1 MVWRLTTSLTKKS
14 VSGLVLG
21 TLALLLSAAPAMP
34 QTSDGEDAAAQL
46 HPYVPPASASAAAPA
61 KAPAPSSSESA
72 PSDDRPAEAK
82 AATQSAL
89 PHVAPHVTPK
99 PSMPVPRPVPSA
111 SGLPAAPAPYASL
124 TSPAA
129 VHPAPKP
136 VKPVIPVNAPPAAIP
151 ISADDIETFT
161 DSVVRTLMQRDHVLG
176 VEVAVVQGDTPL
188 LIKGYGYD
196 RLSPARRVDPTASLF
211 RLGSI
216 SKLFTWVVARQEI
229 EAGRIKPNA
238 SIGDYLPNDIYS
250 EDRRFKPITLND
262 LMDHTPGYEDTSLGH
277 LFNLDAAQIEG
288 VDSYFRIHRP
298 RRVRQPGE
306 FSSYSNFG
314 VALAARALVQTS
326 HAKDAPSL
334 MEARVFAP
342 LGMAHTTLREPYQ
355 PNNLNVYDLPAP
367 LSPQLTQG
375 LSDGFVWDGATY
387 SPQPFDHALPLSGAL
402 GASSTAQDMAVFMSM
417 MLSNGQYGGVQLFNA
432 DSARAFRTPML
443 KVPEGYNGWASG
455 LMVRAAPSGEIT
467 YGHGGATLW
476 FNANMVLVPSL
487 NLGVYIAA
495 NTQTGGP
502 LTQSFPNL
510 LLDHLSG
517 DLVRPPLMPSPDM
530 AYADHRDYYRA
541 ISGQYV
547 STRRAYGGLEGAVTR
562 LLNTVSVSVDRDGRL
577 ILATADGLSAF
588 VPTPAPGFFAQQD
601 AEDPGPA
608 METGGLH
615 FLLSADG
622 RVRAFETASNLA
634 RYERV
639 GWLHSPQTLGWL
651 SVVTVVL
658 SLLTLL
664 SLARPR
670 QRHEQPTRAQGWA
683 TLVSA
688 GMAVLW
694 LLALF
699 IFHSWRAGL
708 ADNPGA
714 LFTRWPSGSVR
725 LASGL
730 AFLAALGAL
739 YQVASLY
746 FVLADQAR
754 YGEGWNAWQKMAHA
768 ALVAWSLFYA
778 VVLMLW
784 GALEPWSW

>member
-1 MVWRLTTSLTKKS
+1 MVWRLAISSVKTSCAF
-14 VSGLVLG
+14 GA
-21 TLALLLSAAPAMP
+21 LALLFGAAPAVT
-34 QTSDGEDAAAQL
+34 QTTEPDVQAQL
-46 HPYVPPASASAAAPA
+46 HPYVPPASASSASVEASPSSATSSSSQSHAAPRA
-61 KAPAPSSSESA
+61 
-72 PSDDRPAEAK
+72 R
-82 AATQSAL
+82 
-89 PHVAPHVTPK
+89 PK
-99 PSMPVPRPVPSA
+99 PSMPVPKPAPPVTSSA
-111 SGLPAAPAPYASL
+111 GGLSSQSSGLPAGPVPYA
-124 TSPAA
+124 AA
-129 VHPAPKP
+129 SSSAPPVVHIAPKP
-136 VKPVIPVNAPPAAIP
+136 VKPSAPVNAGPGAVPVSVP
-151 ISADDIETFT
+151 ISAGDIETFT

-188 LIKGYGYD
+188 LVKGYGYD
-196 RLSPARRVDPTASLF
+196 RLKPARRVDPASSLF

-216 SKLFTWVVARQEI
+216 SKVFTWVAARQEI
-229 EAGRIKPNA
+229 EAGRIKPDA
-238 SIGDYLPNDIYS
+238 SIGDYLPADIYT

-277 LFNLDAAQIEG
+277 LFNLDGAQLEG

-298 RRVRQPGE
+298 RRVRQPGA

-314 VALAARALVQTS
+314 VALAARALAQTAR
-326 HAKDAPSL
+326 AKDVPSL
-334 MEARVFAP
+334 MEARVFTP
-342 LGMAHTTLREPYQ
+342 LGMTHTTLREPYQ
-355 PNNLNVYDLPAP
+355 PNDLNAYDLPAP
-367 LSPQLTQG
+367 LAPGLTQD
-375 LSDGFVWDGATY
+375 LSEGFVWDGATY
-387 SPQPFDHALPLSGAL
+387 AAQPFDHALPLSGAL
-402 GASSTAQDMAVFMSM
+402 GASSTAQDMAAFMSM
-417 MLSNGQYGGVQLFNA
+417 MLGNGQYGGVQLFNA

-443 KVPEGYNGWASG
+443 KVPPGYNGWASG
-455 LMVRAAPSGEIT
+455 LMMREAPSGEIT

-487 NLGVYIAA
+487 NLGVFIAA

-502 LTQSFPNL
+502 LTQSYPNL

-517 DLVRPPLMPSPDM
+517 DLVRPPLMPAPDM

-562 LLNTVSVSVDRDGRL
+562 LLNTVSISADRDGRL
-577 ILATADGLSAF
+577 ILATSNGLSAF
-588 VPTPAPGFFAQQD
+588 VPASAPGFFLQQD

-608 METGGLH
+608 AETGGLH
-615 FLLSADG
+615 FLLPANG
-622 RVRAFETASNLA
+622 GKARAFETQSNLA

-651 SVVTVVL
+651 SAIAVVV

-670 QRHEQPTRAQGWA
+670 QRHEQPTQAQVWA
-683 TLVSA
+683 TIVSV

-699 IFHSWRAGL
+699 IFHSWRDGL

-725 LASGL
+725 LASSL
-730 AFLAALGAL
+730 AFLAAIAAL
-739 YQVASLY
+739 YQAGSLY
-746 FVLADQAR
+746 FVLSDEAR
-754 YGEGWNAWQKMAHA
+754 YGEGWTAWQKAAHV
-768 ALVAWSLFYA
+768 ALVAWSVFYA

>member
-1 MVWRLTTSLTKKS
+1 MVWRLAISSVKTSCAI
-14 VSGLVLG
+14 GA
-21 TLALLLSAAPAMP
+21 LALLFGAAPAVT
-34 QTSDGEDAAAQL
+34 QTTEPDVQAQL
-46 HPYVPPASASAAAPA
+46 HPYVPPASASSASVEASPTASAA
-61 KAPAPSSSESA
+61 SSSSQSHTA
-72 PSDDRPAEAK
+72 PRPR
-82 AATQSAL
+82 
-89 PHVAPHVTPK
+89 PK
-99 PSMPVPRPVPSA
+99 PSMPVPRPAPPVTASVGSSSSQT
-111 SGLPAAPAPYASL
+111 SGLPAGPVPYVAAGSSVAPP
-124 TSPAA
+124 
-129 VHPAPKP
+129 VIHIAPKP
-136 VKPVIPVNAPPAAIP
+136 VKPAAPVNAGPGAVPVSVP
-151 ISADDIETFT
+151 ISAGDIETFT

-188 LIKGYGYD
+188 LVKGYGYD
-196 RLSPARRVDPTASLF
+196 RLKPARRVDATSSLF

-216 SKLFTWVVARQEI
+216 SKVFTWVVARQEI
-229 EAGRIKPNA
+229 EAGRIKPNV
-238 SIGDYLPNDIYS
+238 SIGDYLPADIYT

-277 LFNLDAAQIEG
+277 LFNLDGAQLEG

-314 VALAARALVQTS
+314 VALAARALAQT
-326 HAKDAPSL
+326 ARGKDVPSL
-334 MEARVFAP
+334 MEARVFSP

-355 PNNLNVYDLPAP
+355 PNDLNAYDLPAP
-367 LSPQLTQG
+367 LAPG
-375 LSDGFVWDGATY
+375 LAQDLSEGFVWDGATY
-387 SPQPFDHALPLSGAL
+387 AAQPFDHALPLSGAL
-402 GASSTAQDMAVFMSM
+402 GASSTAQDMAAFMSM
-417 MLSNGQYGGVQLFNA
+417 MLGSGQYGGVQLFNA

-443 KVPEGYNGWASG
+443 KVPSGYNGWASG
-455 LMVRAAPSGEIT
+455 LMTREAPSGEIT

-487 NLGVYIAA
+487 NLGVFIAA

-517 DLVRPPLMPSPDM
+517 DLVRPPLMPAPDM

-562 LLNTVSVSVDRDGRL
+562 LLNTVSISADRDGRL
-577 ILATADGLSAF
+577 ILATANGLSAF
-588 VPTPAPGFFAQQD
+588 VPASAPGFFLQQD

-608 METGGLH
+608 AETGGLH
-615 FLLSADG
+615 FLLPANG
-622 RVRAFETASNLA
+622 GKAKAFETASNLA

-651 SVVTVVL
+651 SAIAVVV

-670 QRHEQPTRAQGWA
+670 QRHEQPTQAQVWA
-683 TLVSA
+683 TIVSV

-699 IFHSWRAGL
+699 IFHSWREGL

-725 LASGL
+725 LASSL
-730 AFLAALGAL
+730 AFLAALAAL
-739 YQVASLY
+739 YQAGSLY
-746 FVLADQAR
+746 FVLSDEAR
-754 YGEGWNAWQKMAHA
+754 YGEGWTAWQKATHA
-768 ALVAWSLFYA
+768 ALVAWSAFYA